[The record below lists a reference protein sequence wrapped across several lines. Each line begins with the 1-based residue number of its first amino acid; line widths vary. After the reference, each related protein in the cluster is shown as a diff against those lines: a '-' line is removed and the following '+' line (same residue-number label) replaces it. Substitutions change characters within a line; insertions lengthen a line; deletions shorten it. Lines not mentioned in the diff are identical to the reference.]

1 MQKVNLETKREIILL
16 KKSEKDAVNS
26 SHDDDR
32 RPSASQLQTNNNSTT
47 GGAFFFYFWERDLHQ
62 AADSPVAA
70 LSLPSINSASCS
82 SQSGAVFIRRP
93 PEQLAISL
101 LLRIS
106 FLVSLFLFGRSI
118 IHSTLQLKM
127 NRYSFV
133 ALIVAVAMAAAASS
147 NRQVVCFNNL
157 FKFSRFLVI
166 T

>member
-1 MQKVNLETKREIILL
+1 MIDAHQHRSCKLITIARQVELFFLL
-16 KKSEKDAVNS
+16 
-26 SHDDDR
+26 
-32 RPSASQLQTNNNSTT
+32 L
-47 GGAFFFYFWERDLHQ
+47 
-62 AADSPVAA
+62 
-70 LSLPSINSASCS
+70 
-82 SQSGAVFIRRP
+82 AVFIRRP

-106 FLVSLFLFGRSI
+106 FFISLFCFGRLI
-118 IHSTLQLKM
+118 IHSALQLKM

-157 FKFSRFLVI
+157 FKFSRLLVI